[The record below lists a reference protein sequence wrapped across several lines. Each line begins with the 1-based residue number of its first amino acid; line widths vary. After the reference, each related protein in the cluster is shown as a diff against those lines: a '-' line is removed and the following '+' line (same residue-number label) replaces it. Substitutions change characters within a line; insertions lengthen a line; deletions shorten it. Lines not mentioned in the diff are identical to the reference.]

1 MFLYKQYQINDR
13 FMEVKMR
20 LQMFQTNFVRVLSLL
35 LTTFVICSITTEAN
49 AITIKKCSNDAASD
63 LSKAYGIISRDVT
76 GYLNQWDGQVSSV
89 NPKDRHKV
97 RKKIDKYKRNF
108 RKKLAKVKI
117 VCKDS
122 KKRCI
127 KMGGA
132 DAFVK
137 YEFKCNCS
145 DTPLLTKQ

>member
-89 NPKDRHKV
+89 NLNW
-97 RKKIDKYKRNF
+97 I
-108 RKKLAKVKI
+108 KKLITMKNT
-117 VCKDS
+117 
-122 KKRCI
+122 CI
-127 KMGGA
+127 
-132 DAFVK
+132 
-137 YEFKCNCS
+137 
-145 DTPLLTKQ
+145 LLIINGFQGNLLLF